1 MERMQRINGDRE
13 VINVKPSVEVK
24 QTEEKYTY
32 IDFFRSFHI
41 LIQVVSNLLKQGL
54 STRIYTLLLY

>member
-32 IDFFRSFHI
+32 IDFFRSFHV
-41 LIQVVSNLLKQGL
+41 LIQVVSFFVQLKFVV
-54 STRIYTLLLY
+54 